1 MQPFRPP
8 VQIGEISEQE
18 LKEYDGSDSKK
29 PLLVEIK
36 GQIFDVSQSSFNEVE
51 DQGSISGDFC
61 LYAWALVGKLSDTG
75 ASERFATMMVE
86 GVKTYE
92 LGKSPLFL
100 VSMASVSWN
109 KMKRTGICGV
119 IHIWEDLESPTVPG
133 IENSAYVLELQKFCR
148 VQDYDPLLRS
158 MRYIVLSKPALIIIL
173 VGFKELE
180 VLNISHC
187 LIIED
192 PPPAPMKVLTK
203 LDESVLEK
211 AFRSHKFL
219 TCMSDSCIISQRLE
233 MMKGS

>member
-1 MQPFRPP
+1 
-8 VQIGEISEQE
+8 
-18 LKEYDGSDSKK
+18 
-29 PLLVEIK
+29 
-36 GQIFDVSQSSFNEVE
+36 
-51 DQGSISGDFC
+51 
-61 LYAWALVGKLSDTG
+61 
-75 ASERFATMMVE
+75 
-86 GVKTYE
+86 
-92 LGKSPLFL
+92 
-100 VSMASVSWN
+100 
-109 KMKRTGICGV
+109 MKRTGICRV

-133 IENSAYVLELQKFCR
+133 IENSAYVLELQKFYR

-158 MRYIVLSKPALIIIL
+158 ISYIVLSKPALIIIL

-203 LDESVLEK
+203 LDELILEK
-211 AFRSHKFL
+211 AFRLHKFL